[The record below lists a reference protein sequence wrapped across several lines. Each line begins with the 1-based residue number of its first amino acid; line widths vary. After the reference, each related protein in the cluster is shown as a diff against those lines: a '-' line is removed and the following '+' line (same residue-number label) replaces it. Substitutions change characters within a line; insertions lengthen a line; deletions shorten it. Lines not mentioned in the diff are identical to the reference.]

1 MLYFIDIDIFMFYII
16 KFFVVGNNILFFI
29 FGNIGNYKCMKN
41 FINSY

>member
-1 MLYFIDIDIFMFYII
+1 MLHFIDIDIFMFHIT
-16 KFFVVGNNILFFI
+16 KLFVVGNNILFLT